1 MTLDPFLHAPFFIQF
16 HTVCAIYALVIG
28 PVALFSRRKGRW
40 HRWTGR
46 SWVLAMALTA
56 ISAAFIF
63 TIRIVGPFSPIHI
76 LVPVTLYGLWHGVS
90 LIRKRKV
97 GEHARHMR
105 GLYFG
110 AMGVAGL
117 FTLLPGRLMSEILS
131 PGAPW
136 AAFAAAAMVLVF
148 GVWRAYRGGLPLS
161 RPATRGG

>member
-1 MTLDPFLHAPFFIQF
+1 
-16 HTVCAIYALVIG
+16 
-28 PVALFSRRKGRW
+28 
-40 HRWTGR
+40 
-46 SWVLAMALTA
+46 
-56 ISAAFIF
+56 
-63 TIRIVGPFSPIHI
+63 
-76 LVPVTLYGLWHGVS
+76 
-90 LIRKRKV
+90 
-97 GEHARHMR
+97 MR

-131 PGAPW
+131 PGAPC